1 MHLSD
6 LKGKVALVTGAG
18 SGVGKKVVELLL
30 KNEAHVV
37 ACDIKAVTME
47 VNSANFLA
55 LSVDISNPA
64 QVEHAFAQVDHHFGK
79 LEIVVH
85 CAAIFDIG
93 GIEEIDEQHLNRM
106 IDINIKG
113 SFYICK
119 ESFRFMKKVGK
130 AGSIIN
136 IASTA
141 GEYGS
146 IRAAS
151 HYAASKG
158 AVIAMSKSLAREGA
172 SYGIRVNCVSP
183 GPLDTP
189 MNDIQDDQQRMKIAE
204 RTLLGR
210 VGTPDDIAN
219 AALYLASDVSSWV
232 TGEVIRVNGGSLL

>member
-47 VNSANFLA
+47 VNSANLLA